1 MALLPTAS
9 LPDMVVGVVRSLL
22 ETVNGYISPPSAGEE
37 EEEEE
42 EEGPWQEG
50 HGASG
55 GDSET
60 TQPSESR

>member
-22 ETVNGYISPPSAGEE
+22 ETVNGYISPPSAGEK
-37 EEEEE
+37 EEEE

-50 HGASG
+50 RGASA

-60 TQPSESR
+60 SQPSESR